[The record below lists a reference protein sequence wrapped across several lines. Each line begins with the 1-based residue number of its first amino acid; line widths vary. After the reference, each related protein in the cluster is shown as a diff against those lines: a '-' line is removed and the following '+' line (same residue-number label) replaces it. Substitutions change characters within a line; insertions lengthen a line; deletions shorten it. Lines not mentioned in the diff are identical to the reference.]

1 MRWKGWEGV
10 CWDGRGGGVCWW
22 EGTGGKPLIFYEV
35 RLADRF
41 HVPARTYVHILNSKF
56 KGCPLL

>member
-1 MRWKGWEGV
+1 M
-10 CWDGRGGGVCWW
+10 GGVG
-22 EGTGGKPLIFYEV
+22 ELAGGRGTGGRPLIFYEV

-56 KGCPLL
+56 KGLPLLWWDNFKLYTDE